1 MGANNS
7 SVLSDKVVHYLC
19 AVEAVLIV
27 ETWAGADL
35 KDLMARGM
43 SWAL

>member
-1 MGANNS
+1 MI
-7 SVLSDKVVHYLC
+7 SDEVVHYLC

-35 KDLMARGM
+35 KDLMAPGM
-43 SWAL
+43 SGALEAYNGE